1 MQGTVPGDLIRLESA
16 SSSYCLR
23 MLALAEPFQKIW
35 SNHAHFICRKFETQR
50 AQVITV
56 NRYEMN
62 IYSEEDILLGMDRF
76 F

>member
-1 MQGTVPGDLIRLESA
+1 MQGTVPGDLIRLVSA
-16 SSSYCLR
+16 SSSYCL
-23 MLALAEPFQKIW
+23 ALAEPFQNIW
-35 SNHAHFICRKFETQR
+35 SNHAHFICGKFEAQR

-62 IYSEEDILLGMDRF
+62 IYNEEDILLGMDRF

>member
-1 MQGTVPGDLIRLESA
+1 
-16 SSSYCLR
+16 

-35 SNHAHFICRKFETQR
+35 SNHAHLICGKFETQR

-62 IYSEEDILLGMDRF
+62 IYNEEDILLGMDRF